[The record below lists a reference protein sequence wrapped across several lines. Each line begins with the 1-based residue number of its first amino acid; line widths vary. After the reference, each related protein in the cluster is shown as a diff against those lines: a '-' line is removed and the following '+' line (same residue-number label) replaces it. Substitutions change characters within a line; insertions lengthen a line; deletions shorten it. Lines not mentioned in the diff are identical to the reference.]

1 MGVNNKELFIDF
13 TDAYSPSLYG
23 INANYASSALKS
35 DSVYV
40 NLKKDVNLT
49 SHSLDSN
56 IVTLVSPSA
65 DTASIS
71 TIKYAG
77 SKSELFLRTD
87 SLDAP
92 GVWKI
97 YFTKHGNFANRGKC
111 GEPLVDTV
119 LVDIPIPN
127 IELVGDTGYVY
138 VGSSREYFVL
148 NGQYYDSISWIC
160 TNGNLTG
167 GHHDTV
173 QVNWGSSSNGPGF
186 LLAEAVKLKNG
197 SNFILLL
204 SRDSL
209 TVDVN
214 GLSLE
219 ERTSKILIY
228 PNPTAYEIGVV
239 GVASGTDYE
248 ITNIDGKTVMRSRL
262 EGSKINVS
270 ELPTGPYFLRFR
282 NNETWL
288 SKELMI
294 TR

>member
-1 MGVNNKELFIDF
+1 
-13 TDAYSPSLYG
+13 
-23 INANYASSALKS
+23 
-35 DSVYV
+35 
-40 NLKKDVNLT
+40 
-49 SHSLDSN
+49 
-56 IVTLVSPSA
+56 
-65 DTASIS
+65 
-71 TIKYAG
+71 
-77 SKSELFLRTD
+77 
-87 SLDAP
+87 
-92 GVWKI
+92 
-97 YFTKHGNFANRGKC
+97 
-111 GEPLVDTV
+111 
-119 LVDIPIPN
+119 
-127 IELVGDTGYVY
+127 
-138 VGSSREYFVL
+138 
-148 NGQYYDSISWIC
+148 
-160 TNGNLTG
+160 
-167 GHHDTV
+167 
-173 QVNWGSSSNGPGF
+173 VNWGSSSNGPGF

-204 SRDSL
+204 SKDSL

-282 NNETWL
+282 NNGTWL